1 MRLEFRKE
9 DWEEFLANIDFTDHE
24 QKIIPLIRRGW
35 YQMDIAAELDISV
48 STVKRRI
55 TSIYNGTNT
64 AIISCM
70 QQQIAALQSLTKL
83 VVPNTSVCPGWGNVT
98 ITPAT
103 AATTTPAA

>member
-9 DWEEFLANIDFTDHE
+9 DWEEFLQNIDFTDNE

-55 TSIYNGTNT
+55 TSITNKT
-64 AIISCM
+64 VSYIMRTRQA
-70 QQQIAALQSLTKL
+70 
-83 VVPNTSVCPGWGNVT
+83 NHN
-98 ITPAT
+98 
-103 AATTTPAA
+103 

>member
-9 DWEEFLANIDFTDHE
+9 DWEEFLANIDFTDNE

-55 TSIYNGTNT
+55 TSITN
-64 AIISCM
+64 
-70 QQQIAALQSLTKL
+70 K
-83 VVPNTSVCPGWGNVT
+83 VVGYIMRTRQVSHK
-98 ITPAT
+98 
-103 AATTTPAA
+103 

>member
-9 DWEEFLANIDFTDHE
+9 DWEEFLANIDFTDNE

-55 TSIYNGTNT
+55 TSITN
-64 AIISCM
+64 
-70 QQQIAALQSLTKL
+70 K
-83 VVPNTSVCPGWGNVT
+83 VVSYIMRTRQVSHK
-98 ITPAT
+98 
-103 AATTTPAA
+103 

>member
-9 DWEEFLANIDFTDHE
+9 DWEEFLANIDFTDNE

-55 TSIYNGTNT
+55 TSITN
-64 AIISCM
+64 
-70 QQQIAALQSLTKL
+70 K
-83 VVPNTSVCPGWGNVT
+83 VVSYIMRTRRVSH
-98 ITPAT
+98 I
-103 AATTTPAA
+103 

>member
-9 DWEEFLANIDFTDHE
+9 DWEEFLANIDFTDNE

-55 TSIYNGTNT
+55 TSITN
-64 AIISCM
+64 
-70 QQQIAALQSLTKL
+70 K
-83 VVPNTSVCPGWGNVT
+83 VVCYIMRTRQVSHK
-98 ITPAT
+98 
-103 AATTTPAA
+103 

>member
-9 DWEEFLANIDFTDHE
+9 DWEDFLANIDFTDNE

-55 TSIYNGTNT
+55 TSITN
-64 AIISCM
+64 
-70 QQQIAALQSLTKL
+70 K
-83 VVPNTSVCPGWGNVT
+83 VVSYIMRTRRVSH
-98 ITPAT
+98 I
-103 AATTTPAA
+103 

>member
-9 DWEEFLANIDFTDHE
+9 DWEEFLANIDFTDNE

-55 TSIYNGTNT
+55 TSITN
-64 AIISCM
+64 
-70 QQQIAALQSLTKL
+70 K
-83 VVPNTSVCPGWGNVT
+83 VVSYIMRTRQLNHK
-98 ITPAT
+98 
-103 AATTTPAA
+103 

>member
-9 DWEEFLANIDFTDHE
+9 DWEEFLANIDFTDNE

-55 TSIYNGTNT
+55 TSITNKT
-64 AIISCM
+64 VSYIM
-70 QQQIAALQSLTKL
+70 RTRKM
-83 VVPNTSVCPGWGNVT
+83 NHN
-98 ITPAT
+98 
-103 AATTTPAA
+103 

>member
-9 DWEEFLANIDFTDHE
+9 DWDEFLANIDFTDNE

-55 TSIYNGTNT
+55 TSITN
-64 AIISCM
+64 
-70 QQQIAALQSLTKL
+70 K
-83 VVPNTSVCPGWGNVT
+83 VVSYIMRTRRVSH
-98 ITPAT
+98 I
-103 AATTTPAA
+103 